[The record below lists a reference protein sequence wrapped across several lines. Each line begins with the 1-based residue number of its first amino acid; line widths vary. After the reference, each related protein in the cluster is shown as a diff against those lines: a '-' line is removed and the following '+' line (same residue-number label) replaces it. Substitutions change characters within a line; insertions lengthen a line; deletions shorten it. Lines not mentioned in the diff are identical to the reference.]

1 MFGVF
6 LTFVAVVIS
15 LLFILFVTVHR
26 KTNFL
31 VNLYW
36 DNKYSDSD
44 LKKKKKKIYFLYFR
58 LQENRSNR
66 KQTAT
71 T

>member
-6 LTFVAVVIS
+6 LTFVAVFIS
-15 LLFILFVTVHR
+15 LLFNLFVTVHR

-31 VNLYW
+31 ANLYW

-44 LKKKKKKIYFLYFR
+44 CCQDTDEVSVVLCC
-58 LQENRSNR
+58 Q
-66 KQTAT
+66 
-71 T
+71 

>member
-6 LTFVAVVIS
+6 LAFDEVFIS

-36 DNKYSDSD
+36 ENKYSDSD
-44 LKKKKKKIYFLYFR
+44 FFNICFFR
-58 LQENRSNR
+58 LQENR
-66 KQTAT
+66 
-71 T
+71 